1 MRSAPPLARERRE
14 VELRQGVLDELA
26 LVVVG
31 QRLARDLLGREDR
44 EVGDLVADLLARAP
58 RLGLDL
64 ALGGLEHL
72 FALALTRLQRG
83 GLGGVRGLAGAVE
96 DLLGLLARLREGLAV
111 LPAQVAG
118 PPARVA
124 GPRR

>member
-44 EVGDLVADLLARAP
+44 EVGDLVADLLDRAP

-64 ALGGLEHL
+64 APGGLEHL
-72 FALALTRLQRG
+72 LALGLTRLHRG
-83 GLGGVRGLAGAVE
+83 GLGGARGPAGAGG
-96 DLLGLLARLREGLAV
+96 GL
-111 LPAQVAG
+111 P
-118 PPARVA
+118 
-124 GPRR
+124 

>member
-26 LVVVG
+26 LVVVAHL
-31 QRLARDLLGREDR
+31 LARDLLGREDR
-44 EVGDLVADLLARAP
+44 EVGDLVADLLDRAP

-72 FALALTRLQRG
+72 LALGLPRLEGGGRG
-83 GLGGVRGLAGAVE
+83 GVGGVAGAFK
-96 DLLGLLARLREGLAV
+96 DLLGLLARLREALAV
-111 LPAQVAG
+111 LREQLVG
-118 PPARVA
+118 LLARV
-124 GPRR
+124 